1 MPIFLNFDDPTFV
14 QRFEDLLN
22 SDRNDNLDVNR
33 VVIDILTDV
42 KTRGDEAILELTHRF
57 DKIELDK
64 EKLRFTKNEIEEIS
78 STISLDE
85 RKALDLAAT
94 RIRVYHEKQKPE
106 DVSWFDQHL
115 GMDNPRFIDFFSKFA
130 DIFCCWMKHD
140 FIRRVA
146 LFNRTIFHNCNAVRQ
161 AQRLIKIMRY
171 KNNCLAQ
178 NLLQT

>member
-64 EKLRFTKNEIEEIS
+64 EKLRFTKNEIEEINNDI
-78 STISLDE
+78 TE
-85 RKALDLAAT
+85 HRKLWFH
-94 RIRVYHEKQKPE
+94 RIRSANYPQK
-106 DVSWFDQHL
+106 V
-115 GMDNPRFIDFFSKFA
+115 
-130 DIFCCWMKHD
+130 
-140 FIRRVA
+140 
-146 LFNRTIFHNCNAVRQ
+146 
-161 AQRLIKIMRY
+161 QRLIKHNQLFDKR
-171 KNNCLAQ
+171 LD
-178 NLLQT
+178 LLIKLLTIEK

>member
-33 VVIDILTDV
+33 VVIDILADV

-64 EKLRFTKNEIEEIS
+64 KKLRFTENEIEEIS

-85 RKALDLAAT
+85 RKALDIAAT
-94 RIRVYHEKQKPE
+94 RIRVYHEKTK
-106 DVSWFDQHL
+106 
-115 GMDNPRFIDFFSKFA
+115 A
-130 DIFCCWMKHD
+130 
-140 FIRRVA
+140 
-146 LFNRTIFHNCNAVRQ
+146 
-161 AQRLIKIMRY
+161 
-171 KNNCLAQ
+171 
-178 NLLQT
+178 